1 MNYNFENLNSTNASL
16 TDATLT
22 NTTTIGTFTP
32 SVTATDN
39 LGSDTNRYQDA
50 YLSNE
55 LNLNGRIRIDWMEID
70 FRCYF
75 NNVRLAD
82 YNMSSDTASSI
93 QSNSAHL
100 NLIVNDE
107 LTANSADITTLEGE
121 TATFK
126 QQAYATLMLADRA
139 DLVT

>member
-1 MNYNFENLNSTNASL
+1 MNATAQNLNSTNASL
-16 TDATLT
+16 ADATLT

-32 SVTATDN
+32 SVTATDD
-39 LGSDTNRYQDA
+39 LGSATNRYQDA

-55 LNLNGRIRIDWMEID
+55 LNLNGVRIRIVDGEID
-70 FRCYF
+70 FVDADG

-82 YNMSSDTASSI
+82 YNMSSDTGSSI

-107 LTANSADITTLEGE
+107 LTANSADGGTNIRTRSGW
-121 TATFK
+121 F
-126 QQAYATLMLADRA
+126 
-139 DLVT
+139 VCV